1 MARGQKLR
9 TKIHKLEKRL
19 SDLEKEFGGLL
30 QKSLVLGAVLE
41 LMVDRGLIFRRE
53 LSQSINQT
61 PEPYQEQIGQY
72 VEEELRKLLESL
84 LDEKMESLDEK
95 EMPHA

>member
-9 TKIHKLEKRL
+9 TKIHDLEKRL
-19 SDLEKEFGGLL
+19 NDLEKEFGGLL

-41 LMVDRGLIFRRE
+41 LMVDRGLILRRE
-53 LSQSINQT
+53 LSQSINQA
-61 PEPYQEQIGQY
+61 PEPYQEQIGQC

-84 LDEKMESLDEK
+84 LDEKMESLDEG